1 MKKSLFKIL
10 PVLAAVL
17 LATSCGKDDNDN
29 APASGRDGVHT
40 VSTNAIPFTIR
51 VNTGHSLK
59 KVGYAEDPNPGKEGY
74 YNITFSDDDV
84 ANQLKM
90 VIKEGNTVLGEPTL
104 QPDKETFSGVIDPPS
119 SNTADLTAVI
129 TTGSGSP
136 VSYSSTSLQALFE
149 NCAHTF
155 LGTFKLD
162 DITVDLTDQN
172 AYLAISM
179 SKCQH
184 KLDIKS
190 GDADPTE
197 CQLSNDGKVWV
208 AVPSGAAL
216 TVGSFLSKT
225 ADNVEAGNIYTI
237 SRPHCVDLGIQGILW
252 TDHNI
257 GATNPEDWGDYYA
270 WGEIVPYYAD
280 GHAYDKPCSN
290 WRTIGNRTI
299 TGYNWETYSGFD
311 GDNNGENFNKYKDD
325 ASSVTLSTDDDVAY
339 QTDNNWSMPTTD
351 DFKALKENCYW
362 VWTSEY
368 GDNDVSG
375 FIVYKVKN
383 GKGKKQVTYGE
394 KYDWQ
399 EDYVDLIND
408 YDLSDTH
415 IFIPAAGC
423 RDDQSLDDDGYIGNY
438 WSSSLLIG
446 YPDYAYLL
454 YFYSDY
460 VDPQDND
467 DRYYGFSVR
476 AVRRSL

>member
-10 PVLAAVL
+10 PILAAVL
-17 LATSCGKDDNDN
+17 LATSCSKDGNDN
-29 APASGRDGVHT
+29 APAPGRDGVHT

-59 KVGYAEDPNPGKEGY
+59 KVGYAKDPNPGKEGY

-90 VIKEGNTVLGEPTL
+90 IIKEGNTVLGEPTL
-104 QPDKETFSGVIDPPS
+104 QPDKETFSGVINPPS

-155 LGTFKLD
+155 LGTFKLGNK
-162 DITVDLTDQN
+162 TVDLTDQN

-190 GDADPTE
+190 GDADPTV

-280 GHAYDKPCSN
+280 GHAYDKSCSN
-290 WRTIGNRTI
+290 WRTIEGREEI
-299 TGYNWETYSGFD
+299 TGYDWETYSGFD
-311 GDNNGENFNKYKDD
+311 GDKSGANFEKYKD
-325 ASSVTLSTDDDVAY
+325 ASSATLKTDDDVAY
-339 QTDNNWSMPTTD
+339 QTDNNWSMPTSEE
-351 DFKALKENCYW
+351 FKALYNSCYSVW
-362 VWTSEY
+362 VDDY
-368 GDNDVSG
+368 NGKSG
-375 FIVYKVKN
+375 LVFYKVSDAAHAGKSVPN
-383 GKGKKQVTYGE
+383 GDE
-394 KYDWQ
+394 
-399 EDYVDLIND
+399 EING
-408 YDLSDTH
+408 YNYTNVPH
-415 IFIPAAGC
+415 IFLPAAGY
-423 RDDQSLDDDGYIGNY
+423 RYGQSLSNGGYLGLY
-438 WSSSLLIG
+438 WSSSLGIG
-446 YPDYAYLL
+446 KPGSAYLL
-454 YFYSDY
+454 YFGSGN
-460 VDPQDND
+460 VNPQNGGY
-467 DRYYGFSVR
+467 RYCGFSVR